1 MWLHIRA
8 VGEWTNRLYNYFE
21 KEQEKLHN
29 GEIPPHTPG
38 SQADKKPATITND
51 TNTLKRL
58 QASIKRKFSNRDP
71 SKNRGD
77 AQLVK
82 YTHQE
87 RFPAE
92 SVTHVSAS
100 DGEINNRACSSN
112 ETLNYP
118 VLPKSMSPE
127 KRLQMLLFNQKVP
140 LEKSLSMP
148 DIQTKAKKRERL
160 LVYV

>member
-29 GEIPPHTPG
+29 GEIPPLLPG
-38 SQADKKPATITND
+38 GQSADKKVTTITND
-51 TNTLKRL
+51 SNTLKRL
-58 QASIKRKFSNRDP
+58 QASLKRKFSNRDP
-71 SKNRGD
+71 NRNKGE
-77 AQLVK
+77 AQLVR
-82 YTHQE
+82 YTHD
-87 RFPAE
+87 RFTNE
-92 SVTHVSAS
+92 SGPHVSAS
-100 DGEINNRACSSN
+100 DGDINNRACCSN

-118 VLPKSMSPE
+118 QLPKMISPE
-127 KRLQMLLFNQKVP
+127 KRIQMLLFHQKVP

-160 LVYV
+160 LV